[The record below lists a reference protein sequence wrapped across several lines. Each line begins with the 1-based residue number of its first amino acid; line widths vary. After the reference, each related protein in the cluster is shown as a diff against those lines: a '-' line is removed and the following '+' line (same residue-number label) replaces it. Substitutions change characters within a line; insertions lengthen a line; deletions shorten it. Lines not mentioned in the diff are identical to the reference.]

1 MLMVFQS
8 FFVSSRCFCHGF
20 SKTVPTAP
28 RLGKVL
34 KTMYL
39 QRFSEV
45 RRGLS
50 VEKDLTGLLN
60 TSIVRSLIIHN
71 IEVTETE
78 PLTKRDLLSNKKD
91 SFPTQLLQV

>member
-1 MLMVFQS
+1 MYLYFNWKSDRLKHAHGVSKFFRVFKVFLS
-8 FFVSSRCFCHGF
+8 CF

-34 KTMYL
+34 KTMHL
-39 QRFSEV
+39 RRFSEV

-60 TSIVRSLIIHN
+60 TSIVNL
-71 IEVTETE
+71 
-78 PLTKRDLLSNKKD
+78 
-91 SFPTQLLQV
+91 